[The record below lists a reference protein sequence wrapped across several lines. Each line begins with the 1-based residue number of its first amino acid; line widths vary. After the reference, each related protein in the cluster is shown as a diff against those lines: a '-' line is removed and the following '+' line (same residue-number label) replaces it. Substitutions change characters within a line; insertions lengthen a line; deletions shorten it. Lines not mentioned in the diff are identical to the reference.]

1 MSQPNLCDLKSCF
14 LCSSCLTEWVSVIG
28 QERKNITVK
37 KSQTLFKEGDPVT
50 GMFFVYSGKLKVH
63 KRWDHEKEI
72 ILRFA
77 QRGDIVGHLGLGDE
91 PAYPVSATAI
101 EPVTVCYIPM
111 AFFEATL
118 NINHGFATKL
128 MRFFANELH
137 ESEKRMRN
145 FVHMPVKGRVAQA
158 LITLQKQFGV
168 NNEGCINIELSRQ
181 DLASFSGTVY
191 ESLFRAVNELV
202 AADLIKLIGKHI
214 RILKEDALLE
224 MIASE
229 NILIK

>member
-1 MSQPNLCDLKSCF
+1 MSHPVLCDLKSCF
-14 LCSSCLTEWVSVIG
+14 LCRACLTEWVPVVA
-28 QERKNITVK
+28 QAKKNITIK

-63 KRWDHEKEI
+63 KRWDAEKEI

-77 QRGDIVGHLGLGDE
+77 QGGDIVGHLGLGDE
-91 PAYPVSATAI
+91 PVYPVSATAI
-101 EPVTVCYIPM
+101 EAVTVCYVPM

-118 NINHGFATKL
+118 NINHAFTTKL
-128 MRFFANELH
+128 MRFFANELQ

-145 FVHMPVKGRVAQA
+145 FVHMSVKGRVAQA
-158 LITLQKQFGV
+158 LITLKKQFGL
-168 NNEGCINIELSRQ
+168 NNEGHINIEISRQ

-191 ESLFRAVNELV
+191 ESLFRAINEL
-202 AADLIKLIGKHI
+202 AANNLIQLTGKHI
-214 RILKEDALLE
+214 KINNDDALLQ

-229 NILIK
+229 NI